1 MESEKT
7 VASRRV
13 GRLVAHLRVDDVP
26 AYAGVLGIERVL
38 TGAGKAAVRIGD
50 VSMDLVPPPEGLET
64 LVPVG
69 YLDPAGEPQ
78 DVLRILRFMMQKD
91 TLGQDVYLIG
101 PPGPLRRNIVF
112 KYCELVQRPVE
123 YVSLSQDTTESDLKQ
138 RREINN
144 GTARYVDCAAV
155 RAAKAGSM
163 LVLDGIEKAER
174 NVMPLL
180 NNLLENREMNCEDST
195 FLVSP
200 KRYDALVAEHTPQ
213 EMAQWK
219 LIRTSDRF
227 RVIALGVP
235 IPRYPGSALD
245 PPFRSRFQA
254 RDVPSLRPT
263 QQLEEIELRATESS
277 DPLVVRQIIQASA
290 VLSDL
295 RHSEGGAASTAVP
308 EFPQGYESTVGIL
321 LEYFPHL
328 SPRALADFVYP
339 FPALLEGSTDERGN
353 MIDKVLYR
361 FALNRRAVFVP
372 GLVKSDLVIANG
384 NESSQSGGT
393 PNPPDAED
401 ALASSVMCEYSV
413 SEVTAFGT
421 SHQARVRFRLEP
433 LNRYSHEYLHSM
445 KENDTI
451 VTVSAGTL
459 APATSVPGMVET
471 RTNMA
476 QFSRMVQAHA
486 VGDFCLLGEKGGGKS
501 ALVHYFARR
510 LGYEVEHIPLYKDI
524 TARGLLQRRTTRP
537 NGDTDW
543 EDSSLVVAALTGRIA
558 ILDGVEQMIPGTLAS
573 LQLLV
578 SDREARLPNG
588 VRLISA
594 ERFEMLQD
602 EHGLSRAELEAQGV
616 LPIHPAFRIIALA
629 RPTGVKGG
637 GSPTGTWRDWLGSE
651 VQSMFSFVFV
661 DPVEPEEQKFI
672 LRTLAPRVPVT
683 ELDHLMGFAKT
694 LRKAVASDEM
704 LTPLLTA
711 VSLRSMIRICRRIA
725 VDVQQHGDG
734 DASAA
739 LHDAVLRASLSRF
752 LPPIVLET
760 LLAQLKA
767 AAILPTKGAGGDL
780 DHLLSIEVVEGDRAQ
795 ALRKDARAVGV
806 LKIGNVTVDILP
818 PKDPLLIPDIL
829 FYDNPRQALSMREMV
844 KDWTSGQHLL
854 LIGNQGVGKNKL
866 ADRMLQLLRLPREYI
881 QLHRDTT
888 VQNLTSNPT
897 IVDGV
902 LQYEDSPLVRAAREG
917 RVLVVDEA
925 DKAPTHVTAILKALV
940 EDRSML
946 LADGRRILDPEDVVP
961 GTEDRV
967 IPLHPEFRLIAL
979 ANRPGFPFHGNDFF
993 REVGDVFSCH
1003 AIDNPDA
1010 NSEMYLLKQYGPD
1023 VPEDTLRKLIAAF
1036 DELRGMSDEGQLSY
1050 PYSTRELTAVV
1061 KHMQRFPNDGVDRIL
1076 RNVFDFD
1083 NYSHEEKTLLVEVFA
1098 KHGVPFSIGA
1108 SSFHVSTGR
1117 TRTLPPPKLIEQWS
1131 VANTSSGDGMRSA
1144 SHDLIKLNAF
1154 VSPTSEIIRMNLSKK
1169 SEDWPLKPAYMETTL
1184 ARNERSSV
1192 VFTEELYSFAL
1203 PQGLIL
1209 GVTTLAD
1216 GTIVALARSHSFM
1229 MYVIDPAQQ
1238 HCSVHD
1244 LHSSTPADGVY
1255 RIAPTAAN
1263 VFALGGE
1270 GRRVLVQNPQNGNM
1284 LVVDLDTL
1292 SFRFVDLPPGAAR
1305 KGPKVQIVQCPAPHQ
1320 TRFLMYQCGH
1330 RFLTVMDFAQ
1340 DGETFSTTVSNVD
1353 PPRQQLLLG
1362 VDRVDA
1368 LTGNAWLLT
1377 STENKSERQTT
1388 FRVYLDE
1395 TEGRFLLDRLNR
1407 QEPAPEYAKT
1417 ATMPTFAS
1425 PTPMS
1430 SSPGALKPGA
1440 ARMIQL
1446 REPGGEPGERIPA
1459 FAVDLPGAF
1468 ASGSRANIFQIDE
1481 KLVVGDSGTQAE
1493 EDAAPKEGEDAKSKR
1508 KVARVHAQQLSES
1521 NLMAVVRESPE
1532 RMIVDVELYDVN
1544 SSSRRTLSVNLEDDA
1559 ITKNQNDPDARQRV
1573 GSGAKKDPRYGTEVR
1588 HSPNLASLKQTLSP
1602 SQLNMFAMRRTSI
1615 AEASQRLFLTE
1626 LSATTILTVDCLGT
1640 ARVWLVDELAI
1651 RQAFADWRKLVG
1663 RAEDEPLKL
1672 LFENDDERKKKY
1684 GIADEDDGD
1693 GDGEGEG
1700 EGQGKGKG
1708 KGKGKGSGDGE
1719 GDGDGDGG
1727 GGGSGDGGGPGQL
1740 SSGGGGGSMSGQ
1752 ARGKTLDQLGDLP
1765 DPSDEEF
1772 QQIENPGAAEMREA
1786 QTDEIASSVKRETE
1800 EFKREEW
1807 LQFLQKLD
1815 MSEHDAEKYD
1825 KYKEAVKTEVREL
1838 RVTLEGLEAND
1849 TERIWLKNQVTGDID
1864 DSKLIDGLTGERAI
1878 YKRRSD
1884 LSPDSALFQAKPKRI
1899 SFVFDASM
1907 SMTRYA
1913 ADGRL
1918 QRSLEATTMILE
1930 AVKGMEHRFD
1940 IAMSAHSGDTA
1951 HLPLVDFGKPP
1962 RTDKERLNVVRQIY
1976 AHAEMCESGDNTV
1989 NGLRRA
1995 IEAIT
2000 RGPDADAR
2008 YVVLVS
2014 DANVDMYG
2022 ITPETLDKL
2031 IKMDPRVHVFVLF
2044 IASMSDQSKVFEEKL
2059 PGRVF
2064 TCLDTSEVPK
2074 NLKKMFL
2081 AAATTAK
2088 I

>member
-1 MESEKT
+1 MNDNNDEMQS
-7 VASRRV
+7 VSLRRV
-13 GRLVAHLRVDDVP
+13 GRIVAHLRIEDIP
-26 AYAGVLGIERVL
+26 PYHGTLGIERVF
-38 TGAGKAAVRIGD
+38 TNNGQASVRIGD
-50 VSMDLVPPPEGLET
+50 VSMELVPPPQGLET
-64 LVPVG
+64 YIPVG
-69 YLDPAGEPQ
+69 YLDPQGESQ

-91 TLGQDVYLIG
+91 TLGQDIYLIG
-101 PPGPLRRNIVF
+101 PPGPLRRHLVF

-123 YVSLSQDTTESDLKQ
+123 YVALSQDTTESDLKQ
-138 RREINN
+138 RREINH
-144 GTARYVDCAAV
+144 GTAKYVDCAAV

-200 KRYDALVAEHTPQ
+200 KRFDALVQEHSAE
-213 EMAQWK
+213 ELARWK

-263 QQLEEIELRATESS
+263 QQLEEMELFITEQT
-277 DPLVVRQIIQASA
+277 DPLVLRQVVQASA

-308 EFPQGYESTVGIL
+308 EFAQGYENTVGRL
-321 LEYFPHL
+321 LESFPHL

-339 FPALLEGSTDERGN
+339 FPALLEGSTDERGAV
-353 MIDKVLYR
+353 IDKVLHR
-361 FALNRRAVFVP
+361 FALDKRPVFIP
-372 GLVKSDLVIANG
+372 NASKSNLVILDREQQIRGQN
-384 NESSQSGGT
+384 SQPKPLAGGD
-393 PNPPDAED
+393 PLD
-401 ALASSVMCEYSV
+401 SSVLCDYMV
-413 SEVTAFGT
+413 AEVVAFGAA
-421 SHQARVRFRLEP
+421 HEARVRFRLEP
-433 LNRYSHEYLHSM
+433 LNNYSNEYLQSM
-445 KENDTI
+445 KERETI
-451 VTVSAGTL
+451 VTVLAGTQ
-459 APATSVPGMVET
+459 PPMKSVRGMVET
-471 RTNMA
+471 HTNMA

-486 VGDFCLLGEKGGGKS
+486 IGDFCLLGEKGGGKS

-578 SDREARLPNG
+578 SEREARLPNG
-588 VRLISA
+588 MRLISA
-594 ERFEMLQD
+594 ERFEMLQA
-602 EHGLSRAELEAQGV
+602 EHGLSRAELEAKGV

-637 GSPTGTWRDWLGSE
+637 GAPTGTWRDWLGAE
-651 VQSMFSFVFV
+651 VQSMFSFIFV
-661 DPVEPEEQKFI
+661 DPVEPDEQKFI
-672 LRTLAPRVPVT
+672 LRTLAPRVPVE
-683 ELDHLMGFAKT
+683 ELDHLMNFAKT

-734 DASAA
+734 DSSAA

-767 AAILPTKGAGGDL
+767 AHILASKGGVGADV
-780 DHLLSIEVVEGDRAQ
+780 DQILSIEVIEGDRAQ
-795 ALRKDARAVGV
+795 ALCKDSRAVGV
-806 LKIGNVTVDILP
+806 LKIGNVTVDIMP

-961 GTEDRV
+961 GTEDKV

-1003 AIDNPDA
+1003 AIDNPDS

-1036 DELRGMSDEGQLSY
+1036 DELRTMSDDGQLSY

-1061 KHMQRFPNDGVDRIL
+1061 KHMQRFPDDGIDRIL

-1131 VANTSSGDGMRSA
+1131 LSNSGSADGLRSA
-1144 SHDLIKLNAF
+1144 SHDLIRIKAF
-1154 VSPTSEIIRMNLSKK
+1154 ITPTQEIIRRNLNSKT
-1169 SEDWPLKPAYMETTL
+1169 DVWPLKPPYMETTL

-1192 VFTEELYSFAL
+1192 VFTEELHSFNL

-1209 GVTTLAD
+1209 GVTTLHD
-1216 GTIVALARSHSFM
+1216 GTILALARSHSFM
-1229 MYVIDPAQQ
+1229 LYEIDAGQQ
-1238 HCSVHD
+1238 RCVSHD

-1255 RIAPTAAN
+1255 RIAPHVAN
-1263 VFALGGE
+1263 VFSLGSE
-1270 GRRVLVQNPQNGNM
+1270 GRRALVQNPLNGNM
-1284 LVVDLDTL
+1284 LVIDLDK
-1292 SFRFVDLPPGAAR
+1292 SQFRFIEMPPGCAR
-1305 KGPKVQIVQCPAPHQ
+1305 QGPKIQCVQCPAPFQ
-1320 TRFLMYQCGH
+1320 TRFLLYQTGH
-1330 RFLTVMDFAQ
+1330 KYVTVIDFAEGS
-1340 DGETFSTTVSNVD
+1340 GETFSTTNVSVD
-1353 PPRQQLLLG
+1353 PPREQLIIG
-1362 VDRVDA
+1362 VERVDA
-1368 LTGNAWLLT
+1368 LSGNAWLLT
-1377 STENKSERQTT
+1377 STEDKNERQTT
-1388 FRVYLDE
+1388 FRLMLDE
-1395 TEGRFLLDRLNR
+1395 ADGRFVLDRLQR
-1407 QEPAPEYAKT
+1407 REPAPEYAKT
-1417 ATMPTFAS
+1417 AMMPSFVS
-1425 PTPMS
+1425 GKSMK
-1430 SSPGALKPGA
+1430 SSPGAIRTGG
-1440 ARMIQL
+1440 ARMVQL

-1459 FAVDLPGAF
+1459 FAVDLPSAF
-1468 ASGSRANIFQIDE
+1468 ESGSRANVFQIDE
-1481 KLVVGDSGTQAE
+1481 KLIVGDSGTQAAE
-1493 EDAAPKEGEDAKSKR
+1493 ENSSKSGETKR
-1508 KVARVHAQQLSES
+1508 KVARIHAQQLEDS
-1521 NLMAVVRESPE
+1521 NLMAVIRESPE
-1532 RMIVDVELYDVN
+1532 RMVVDIELYDVN
-1544 SSSRRTLSVNLEDDA
+1544 NSSRRTLTVSLEDDA
-1559 ITKNQNDPDARQRV
+1559 ITKNQNDPDARMRS
-1573 GSGAKKDPRYGTEVR
+1573 SGAQKDSRYGTDVR
-1588 HSPNLASLKQTLSP
+1588 HSPNLAAFKQTLSP

-1615 AEASQRLFLTE
+1615 AEASQRLFVTE
-1626 LSATTILTVDCLGT
+1626 LSATSILTVDCLGT

-1651 RQAFADWRKLVG
+1651 RQAFANWRKLVG

-1672 LFENDDERKKKY
+1672 
-1684 GIADEDDGD
+1684 
-1693 GDGEGEG
+1693 
-1700 EGQGKGKG
+1700 
-1708 KGKGKGSGDGE
+1708 
-1719 GDGDGDGG
+1719 
-1727 GGGSGDGGGPGQL
+1727 
-1740 SSGGGGGSMSGQ
+1740 M
-1752 ARGKTLDQLGDLP
+1752 
-1765 DPSDEEF
+1765 
-1772 QQIENPGAAEMREA
+1772 
-1786 QTDEIASSVKRETE
+1786 
-1800 EFKREEW
+1800 
-1807 LQFLQKLD
+1807 
-1815 MSEHDAEKYD
+1815 
-1825 KYKEAVKTEVREL
+1825 
-1838 RVTLEGLEAND
+1838 
-1849 TERIWLKNQVTGDID
+1849 
-1864 DSKLIDGLTGERAI
+1864 
-1878 YKRRSD
+1878 
-1884 LSPDSALFQAKPKRI
+1884 
-1899 SFVFDASM
+1899 
-1907 SMTRYA
+1907 
-1913 ADGRL
+1913 
-1918 QRSLEATTMILE
+1918 
-1930 AVKGMEHRFD
+1930 
-1940 IAMSAHSGDTA
+1940 
-1951 HLPLVDFGKPP
+1951 
-1962 RTDKERLNVVRQIY
+1962 
-1976 AHAEMCESGDNTV
+1976 
-1989 NGLRRA
+1989 
-1995 IEAIT
+1995 
-2000 RGPDADAR
+2000 
-2008 YVVLVS
+2008 
-2014 DANVDMYG
+2014 
-2022 ITPETLDKL
+2022 
-2031 IKMDPRVHVFVLF
+2031 
-2044 IASMSDQSKVFEEKL
+2044 
-2059 PGRVF
+2059 
-2064 TCLDTSEVPK
+2064 
-2074 NLKKMFL
+2074 
-2081 AAATTAK
+2081 
-2088 I
+2088 